1 MTRDVIDRGASERF
15 MKGKKIPKRRD
26 SWTNKILRG
35 LAIIKNF

>member
-1 MTRDVIDRGASERF
+1 MTLDVVDRGASERF

-26 SWTNKILRG
+26 FWTNKILRG